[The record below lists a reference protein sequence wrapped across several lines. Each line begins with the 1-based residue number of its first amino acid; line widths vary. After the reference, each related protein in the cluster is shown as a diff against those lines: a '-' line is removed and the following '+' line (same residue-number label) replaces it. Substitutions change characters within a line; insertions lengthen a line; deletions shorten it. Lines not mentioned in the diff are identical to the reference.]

1 MNWQEISI
9 QTNHEAVEAISNIF
23 QEIGATGVI
32 IEDPLLVNQ
41 YLDSGLWD
49 YTDIEKSENTEVV
62 IIKAYL
68 PVDAYLED
76 RILKFQTQVEALE
89 SFGINKGLGIISYQ
103 DVAEE
108 DWATSWK
115 QYFHPVKIGQ
125 RIVIKPSWEDYQ
137 ASSEEIIIELDPG
150 MAFGTGTHHT
160 TAMCLKAL
168 EKLVVPGTEVF
179 DVGTGSGIL
188 AIAAAK
194 LGAKSIRAVDLDAVA
209 TKVAK
214 ENIRL
219 NNEHN
224 NIEVAEGDL
233 LSGFTGK
240 ADIVIANIIADVIK
254 RLLEDISL
262 RLKPNGIL
270 LASGIIKERAAEII
284 TVAQG
289 KGLIVEEVM
298 EEGGWVAMIIR
309 NGVE

>member
-1 MNWQEISI
+1 MKWKEISI
-9 QTNHEAVEAISNIF
+9 QTNHEATEAISNIF
-23 QEIGATGVI
+23 QDIGATGVI
-32 IEDPLLVNQ
+32 IEDPKLVNQ

-68 PVDAYLED
+68 PVDVYLED
-76 RILKFQTQVEALE
+76 RILKLQEKIDALE
-89 SFGINKGLGIISYQ
+89 SFGINKGLGTISYQ

-115 QYFHPVKIGQ
+115 QYFHPVKVGE
-125 RIVIKPSWEDYQ
+125 RIVIKPSWEDYK
-137 ASSEEIIIELDPG
+137 SSQDEIIIELDPG

-168 EKLVVPGTEVF
+168 ENLITPGTEVF

-214 ENIRL
+214 ENIAI
-219 NNEHN
+219 NNETDA
-224 NIEVAEGDL
+224 IEVAEGDL
-233 LSGFTGK
+233 LTGFTGK

-254 RLLEDISL
+254 RLLEDITL

-270 LASGIIKERAAEII
+270 LASGIIKERAEEIE
-284 TVAQG
+284 TVAVS
-289 KGLIVEEVM
+289 KGLTVESVM

-309 NGVE
+309 NGNK